1 MKPSFAFFAILL
13 ALPLLAFAANPGDVR
28 INEVMYDDVGTPTD
42 TEWVELYNNTGS
54 PINISGWYLTDDDTY
69 PALSSEGYLLVPS
82 STTLDSYLVL
92 CKWNL
97 PGITGEIIC
106 ATGGSWALGNS
117 GDNLALFDAAT
128 GGTLIDG
135 DTTNVAADFYPD
147 ESRGNAGVSIEKI
160 NQSAAWSGLASAWDS
175 STYAWSATGLYRYCT
190 PGFRNSVAVTQ
201 DTTKPTIVSATALSA
216 TQVDVL
222 FSELVTVATC
232 EVEGNY
238 SIDQGINNPSLA
250 QRDGSNSALVHLTV
264 STLTSGTT
272 YTITINNVADSTG
285 NVILPNSTAQF
296 AYVHFEPNEV
306 IITEIMPD
314 PSAVSDANGEWFEI
328 YNTTDS
334 PINLNGWILHD
345 NSATSHTIVGDN
357 IIASHD
363 YFVFCKQSDS
373 LTNGGVPEDYAGFTF
388 SLNNTPP
395 DMAKICTDANVVV
408 DSVWYTA
415 PAIYGAGSSM
425 QLRDVALNN
434 DVMENWCTSLNTWY
448 GSMGDHGT
456 PGAAADCGVVP
467 DTVDLTI
474 CQARLESGCGVPTYL
489 DTLIRVHG
497 IVSFADTCMRTAF
510 LQDGGCGIALYG
522 WPVSTVFPPPA
533 NRIMRP
539 GDSVVVTGYLTQYA
553 GLAEIASAF
562 GYIPEVVLLDSNKAV
577 VVTNLDCALI
587 SYAADAGDDS
597 CSGEAYESEK
607 VRVDAI
613 DFIATGT
620 FSPGETNY
628 LAKCASGDTIRVWID
643 SCSVF
648 LDDPIPDGQVNVIGI
663 LNQYDF
669 SVCRCQGY
677 EIHPMEFTSAV
688 PPDDPDSLTAYTYRY
703 DFPGDTVTGIMLRW
717 TPGDTINYPVPY
729 GYLLYES
736 LDLNNWEY
744 IGFTTQEE
752 EFMGVDTDSMPRMNY
767 YVEATSE
774 APLGP
779 TVILYEVEVR
789 DTIVVVV
796 RHCWTLYFEIH
807 WATSNLFTLFYP
819 GEYRG
824 PLDNVNPYFFIHRKD
839 GEAVTTGRGSH
850 VGNFWPGD
858 YNYTYLFE
866 HGQTGTV
873 TIRVIP

>member
-1 MKPSFAFFAILL
+1 MKRSFAFFAILL

-28 INEVMYDDVGTPTD
+28 INEVMYDDTATTD
-42 TEWVELYNNTGS
+42 VEWVELYNTTGS
-54 PINISGWYLTDDDTY
+54 PIDISGWWLGDCSVYPGPGTEGGLT
-69 PALSSEGYLLVPS
+69 VP
-82 STTLDSYLVL
+82 TTTTIDSYLVI
-92 CKWNL
+92 CKVAL
-97 PGITGEIIC
+97 DGITGEVIC
-106 ATGGSWALGNS
+106 TQTGSWTLGNS
-117 GDNLALFDAAT
+117 GDNLALYDAAT

-135 DTTNVAADFYPD
+135 SLTVTYPD
-147 ESRGNAGVSIEKI
+147 EASSNIGTTIEKI
-160 NQSAAWSGLASAWDS
+160 IESSAWSGSTADWDS
-175 STYAWSATGLYRYCT
+175 STYVFATSGRYRFCT

-201 DTTKPTIVSATALSA
+201 DTTKPTIASATALSA

-238 SIDQGINNPSLA
+238 SIDNGINNPSLA

-296 AYVHFEPNEV
+296 AYVHYDPNDI

-434 DVMENWCTSLNTWY
+434 DVMENWCTSLNTWS

-539 GDSVVVTGYLTQYA
+539 GDSVVVTGYLRQYA

-562 GYIPEVVLLDSNKAV
+562 GYTPEVVLLDSNKAV

-607 VRVDAI
+607 IKVDAI

-628 LAKCASGDTIRVWID
+628 LAICASGDTIRVWID

-648 LDDPIPDGQVNVIGI
+648 LDDPIPDGPVNVIGI
-663 LNQYDF
+663 LNQYDL

-688 PPDDPDSLTAYTYRY
+688 PPDDPDSLTAYMYRY
-703 DFPGDTVTGIMLRW
+703 DFPTDTVTGIMLRW

-729 GYLLYES
+729 GYLIYQS

-744 IGFTTQEE
+744 IAFTTQKEA
-752 EFMGVDTDSMPRMNY
+752 FMGVDMDSMPRMNY
-767 YVEATSE
+767 NIEATSE

-779 TVILYEVEVR
+779 TVILYDEEVR
-789 DTIVVVV
+789 DPIVVEVQPCHSANFRARWV
-796 RHCWTLYFEIH
+796 
-807 WATSNLFTLFYP
+807 TSDYWLKLTFQGDWP
-819 GEYRG
+819 G
-824 PLDNVNPYFFIHRKD
+824 PLSD
-839 GEAVTTGRGSH
+839 GSTRLIINKGSPAVTDTWFGYH
-850 VGNFWPGD
+850 VCWDAPNGD
-858 YNYTYLFE
+858 YNYTYEFDT
-866 HGQTGTV
+866 GKTGTII
-873 TIRVIP
+873 IRVVRP